1 MYTSHNN
8 MINNSRIIDKL
19 NMKYGLDYMY
29 KTCIRHI
36 LKYEIAR
43 SCLRHILKYVKVP
56 RCIDNKY

>member
-36 LKYEIAR
+36 LKY
-43 SCLRHILKYVKVP
+43 VKVP